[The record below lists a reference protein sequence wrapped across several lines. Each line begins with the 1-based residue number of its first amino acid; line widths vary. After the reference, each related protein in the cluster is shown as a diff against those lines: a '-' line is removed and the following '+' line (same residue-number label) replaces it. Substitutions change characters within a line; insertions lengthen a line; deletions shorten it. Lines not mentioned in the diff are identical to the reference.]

1 MILVLSNVTMKPS
14 NVRKQIRESSNVTK
28 VQSHV
33 MLLPHNVRMV
43 PSNVRK
49 NKGIT
54 KYDKSAVSCDVGIAQ
69 YEDSTIKC
77 DKQIREL

>member
-1 MILVLSNVTMKPS
+1 MMLVLH
-14 NVRKQIRESSNVTK
+14 I
-28 VQSHV
+28 
-33 MLLPHNVRMV
+33 VRMV